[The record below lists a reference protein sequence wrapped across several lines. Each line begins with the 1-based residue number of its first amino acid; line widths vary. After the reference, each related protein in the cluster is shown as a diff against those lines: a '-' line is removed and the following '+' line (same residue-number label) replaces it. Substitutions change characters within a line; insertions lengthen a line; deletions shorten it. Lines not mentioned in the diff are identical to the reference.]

1 MERCHKFGACRDFE
15 GIQRRRHEAFHV
27 GCAAAIEASVRFG
40 AGEGGHGPFLPVD
53 RHHIGVSGQHHPAAI
68 TRACG
73 GEEVGLAAIFI
84 RDDPDIGIG
93 GGKPVRDI
101 VDKGAVGVATDRGEA
116 DKISQNVDCGCHRD
130 RRARWMQ
137 DENMAGK
144 QRIVNVSWRH
154 PQRMTD
160 FS

>member
-1 MERCHKFGACRDFE
+1 MERRCEVGSCRDLE
-15 GIQRRRHEAFHV
+15 GMQRRRDEAFHV

-101 VDKGAVGVATDRGEA
+101 VDKGAVGVPADRGEA
-116 DKISQNVDCGCHRD
+116 NKILQNVDGGCHQRC
-130 RRARWMQ
+130 RAGWVTGK
-137 DENMAGK
+137 NMAGK
-144 QRIVNVSWRH
+144 QRFVNVS
-154 PQRMTD
+154 
-160 FS
+160 